1 MQNDRLADQPGEQSA
16 SRVTRLSNTNIC
28 VQVNNW
34 FINARR
40 RLPREDAK
48 KLIEDGQAPERAGT
62 EDSAD
67 SDMPMGM
74 DGNMRY

>member
-1 MQNDRLADQPGEQSA
+1 MTGLQIS
-16 SRVTRLSNTNIC
+16 
-28 VQVNNW
+28 QVNNW